1 MYLLEAYDS
10 MNFAARGRG
19 FSLLISRGLV
29 NMADERAFVLPGVSW
44 ERDSG
49 LCPVPDVGYVA
60 GKVCLQD
67 LSCV

>member
-1 MYLLEAYDS
+1 
-10 MNFAARGRG
+10 
-19 FSLLISRGLV
+19 LISRGLV
-29 NMADERAFVLPGVSW
+29 TMADERAFVLPGVSW